1 MKKKTEVKLG
11 LYLVTPER
19 KPGIVWPSIPKDARP
34 GESQYCYFARKY
46 MEAQAAHTNA
56 RVQSEI
62 DAITGQMI
70 NVEQKLLAA
79 QNANEDVEL
88 LREELATLQ
97 SERKAKKESL
107 VFQPMKKRR
116 PKGDLSTD

>member
-1 MKKKTEVKLG
+1 MKKKTEAKLG

-19 KPGIVWPSIPKDARP
+19 KPGIVWPSIPKDAQP

-62 DAITGQMI
+62 DSITAQMI
-70 NVEQKLLAA
+70 NVEQQLLEA

-88 LREELATLQ
+88 LEEELATLQ
-97 SERKAKKESL
+97 SKRKAKRGSL
-107 VFQPMKKRR
+107 VFRPMKKG
-116 PKGDLSTD
+116 PP